1 MSEKLTF
8 YTHPYSRGRTVRW
21 MLEELAV
28 PYEVK
33 VMEFGGSMKSP
44 EYLAIN
50 PMGKVPALVH
60 GDTVVTEAVAICSY
74 LADQFPDKGL
84 APPVES
90 RARGS
95 YYRWLFFI
103 AGPFEQAMTAK
114 FNNWV
119 IDDSIAASAGCGHVE
134 DVVTTLEGLL
144 QNREYICADR
154 FTTAD
159 LVVSAYLGWMMM
171 QKQIDELP
179 VFIDYVTRHASRAAA
194 QRAQELDE
202 ALGASLKSE

>member
-1 MSEKLTF
+1 MTEKLVF

-21 MLEELAV
+21 MLEELEV
-28 PYEVK
+28 PYEIEV
-33 VMEFGGSMKSP
+33 VEFGGSMKSP

-60 GDTVVTEAVAICSY
+60 GDTVVTEVVAICSY

-84 APPVES
+84 APSPQS
-90 RARGS
+90 RERGP

-114 FNNWV
+114 QNNWT
-119 IDDSIAASAGCGHVE
+119 IDDKIAGVAGCGHVE
-134 DVVTTLEGLL
+134 DVVKTLESLL
-144 QNREYICADR
+144 AGREYLCGDR

-159 LVVSAYLGWMMM
+159 LIMSAYLGWMMM

-179 VFIDYVTRHASRAAA
+179 VFTDYVTHHASRPAAR
-194 QRAQELDE
+194 RASELDE
-202 ALGASLKSE
+202 ALARELGD